1 MHFFLPFTPL
11 FSLPCTR
18 FFLLALLSLASPEKV
33 VSTPGHLAYTW
44 KDLWR
49 FVDATPGSHVI
60 GMSEVK
66 RYLHQFG
73 YFPAGGDDLSD
84 HYDANLQASL
94 RQYQTRLGL
103 PVTGTLDMRTLS
115 QMVTPRCGVD
125 DGPQFS
131 GAAQRYV
138 YFPGR
143 PTWQPGRK
151 QLSYWIYADTLPDYL
166 EAADIRQVFDRAF
179 AKWSAAI
186 PVNFTETDLEEAA
199 DIRIGFFSGDHGD
212 REPFDGVLGV
222 LGHAFAPENGR
233 LHLDS
238 AETWA
243 VDMEAQGS
251 KVAVDLESVVV
262 HEIGHLLGLGHSS
275 MKEAVMYP
283 SLRPR
288 SRKTDLSVDD
298 VMGAQSLYGS
308 NPNFVPSS
316 VQTDDQQGQ
325 QVGSGAVSCSR
336 KGPDLLWCFLFLPFS
351 GFLLHFFS

>member
-1 MHFFLPFTPL
+1 MLFFFFPISPL
-11 FSLPCTR
+11 
-18 FFLLALLSLASPEKV
+18 LLSLPSSSFFLFLLLPLCSPATDT
-33 VSTPGHLAYTW
+33 SGHLSYTW

-49 FVDATPGSHVI
+49 FADATPGSHVI
-60 GMSEVK
+60 GMSEIK

-73 YFPAGGDDLSD
+73 YFPAGSIGFSD

-94 RQYQTRLGL
+94 RLYQTRLGL
-103 PVTGTLDMRTLS
+103 PVTGTLNRPTLS
-115 QMVTPRCGVD
+115 QMITPRCGVH
-125 DGPQFS
+125 DGQDFS
-131 GAAQRYV
+131 GVARRYV

-151 QLSYWIYADTLPDYL
+151 QLSYWIYTDTFPEYL
-166 EAADIRQVFDRAF
+166 EAAVIRQVFERAF
-179 AKWSAAI
+179 AKWAAAI
-186 PVNFTETDLEEAA
+186 PMNFTATDLEEAA
-199 DIRIGFFSGDHGD
+199 DIRIGFYSGEHGD

-243 VDMEAQGS
+243 VDLEADGS
-251 KVAVDLESVVV
+251 KVAVHLESVVV

-275 MKEAVMYP
+275 VKEAVMYP

-288 SRKTDLSVDD
+288 TRKTDLSVDD
-298 VMGAQSLYGS
+298 VKGVQSLYGS

-316 VQTDDQQGQ
+316 VQTNDQHGQ
-325 QVGSGAVSCSR
+325 QVGSGAYTLN
-336 KGPDLLWCFLFLPFS
+336 GLEPWCFLFLLFS
-351 GFLLHFFS
+351 IFF